1 MIPGYSAHA
10 TAGIITRIT
19 LLVSTFLHLFHV
31 SRHKLHTSAHLTLGR
46 EWAIVA
52 TGLRLRGDDVIRMLS
67 QDFSSIGV
75 DGRGDDNV
83 AACQRHVH
91 ATVHSAQ
98 TQGVVFVM
106 QEGKQSFAALRSN
119 SVAAAAAAAA
129 AGGGGEGEEGGRGAL
144 VFEGSWSHVF
154 DSVMSFINLQP

>member
-1 MIPGYSAHA
+1 MIPGYSARA

-19 LLVSTFLHLFHV
+19 PLVSKFL
-31 SRHKLHTSAHLTLGR
+31 HKLHMCAHLTLTR

-67 QDFSSIGV
+67 QDFRSIGV

-83 AACQRHVH
+83 AACQQHVH

-98 TQGVVFVM
+98 TQGAVFVM
-106 QEGKQSFAALRSN
+106 QEGKQSFAGLKSD
-119 SVAAAAAAAA
+119 SVAVAAAAA
-129 AGGGGEGEEGGRGAL
+129 AGGGGGEGRGGGGGGGGGGAL

-154 DSVMSFINLQP
+154 DSVMSYFNSQP